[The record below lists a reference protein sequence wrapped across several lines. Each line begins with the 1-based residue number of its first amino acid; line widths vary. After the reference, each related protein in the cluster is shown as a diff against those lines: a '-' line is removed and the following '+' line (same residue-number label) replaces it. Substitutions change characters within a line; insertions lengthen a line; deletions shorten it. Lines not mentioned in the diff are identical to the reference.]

1 MRIKVLLMEFFPK
14 FVIAMRLSSSLC
26 LLTFKR
32 INIILFHSVENRNLK
47 EQVSL
52 LEAMSKINFDQL
64 RELKLKM
71 KGITEYF
78 HSEED
83 NFQRKLVVSERK
95 LQQFELL
102 YSEAQEKR
110 ISTEKERKEYKDSKQ
125 QLRAVIES
133 LRNQVQVNMDRAD
146 KAMVSCY
153 Y

>member
-1 MRIKVLLMEFFPK
+1 
-14 FVIAMRLSSSLC
+14 
-26 LLTFKR
+26 
-32 INIILFHSVENRNLK
+32 
-47 EQVSL
+47 
-52 LEAMSKINFDQL
+52 MSKINSDQM

-78 HSEED
+78 HSEEA
-83 NFQRKLVVSERK
+83 NLHRKLVVSERK

-102 YSEAQEKR
+102 NSEAQEKR
-110 ISTEKERKEYKDSKQ
+110 INAEKERNEYKDSKQ
-125 QLRAVIES
+125 QLRAVIKS